1 MAPARPGDG
10 NQQHGIFMDN
20 GSGGWLED
28 LIFNDGAVGLFAGN
42 QQFTVVNMTFNRCNT
57 AIFQNWNW
65 VFLYKDIEIN
75 NCGVGLD
82 MSQGGDI
89 PATGSVILLDAVIRN
104 TKFGI
109 LTSFSGKSTP
119 ATAGT
124 LVLDNVDFVQTNPAI
139 SYPNGTVIAPGNQ
152 KIDSFIQGR
161 VYSAYESS
169 YEENNVTCYGPAA
182 KAARIQQKTGPPP
195 KPQVLLDAR
204 NRYYLPSK
212 PQYEG
217 TPVEKFKS
225 AMTFG
230 CSGDGFTDQTE
241 CVQDFLD
248 SIKPDEIAYFDHGS
262 YIITNTIQCPNDI
275 KIVGEMWAIIMV
287 MDTGNFGT
295 STTQRSPGA
304 SAGRATKARSR

>member
-124 LVLDNVDFVQTNPAI
+124 LVLDNVNFDNTNPAI
-139 SYPNGTVIAPGNQ
+139 SYPNGTVIVAGNQ

-262 YIITNTIQCPNDI
+262 YIITNTIQGPNDI